1 MLRYLRPLLLRRRLR
16 LRQVQLL
23 LRRLLCGLLLML
35 RLPHSM

>member
-1 MLRYLRPLLLRRRLR
+1 MLRRRLR

-35 RLPHSM
+35 RLQVM